1 MLQSAQKSGVAKHEL
16 QISGSQEVH
25 YAEKRAIRYFFRTSA
40 LLAEERAVV
49 LLEAEDY
56 WSEFIEFAL
65 EIQWHNLEESKAA
78 VQDHSV
84 RETETKLPQKQDPGV
99 QKKQKT
105 VHKEKEVKPFLGRLD
120 RKGDGCGVERLEKAG
135 DRVGLRRADPLAKR
149 VQEHQGL
156 KERGAK
162 RAFPRSR
169 ILKLTSFQNGVSAGV
184 LIRLVRVLGG

>member
-84 RETETKLPQKQDPGV
+84 RETETKLPKSRTQEF
-99 QKKQKT
+99 KKSK
-105 VHKEKEVKPFLGRLD
+105 KLFIKK
-120 RKGDGCGVERLEKAG
+120 
-135 DRVGLRRADPLAKR
+135 KR
-149 VQEHQGL
+149 
-156 KERGAK
+156 
-162 RAFPRSR
+162 
-169 ILKLTSFQNGVSAGV
+169 
-184 LIRLVRVLGG
+184 